1 VKNDILNEMRNGGV
15 VLFNLFLLRWNFGTL
30 QLICFTLTYLVH
42 LKSEDTTNNSQLF
55 ITTIVFGTM
64 SQTDYML
71 IVYCFNRHIERVLRW
86 NTSLKFIK
94 RSL

>member
-1 VKNDILNEMRNGGV
+1 MELWYLTINMFYFD
-15 VLFNLFLLRWNFGTL
+15 LLSSS
-30 QLICFTLTYLVH
+30 QV
-42 LKSEDTTNNSQLF
+42 SEDTTNNSQLF